1 MITIGIH
8 FGHDSSLAIVRDNE
22 VVLSVEEERFTR
34 IKTYRGFPFLALEYA
49 KKEFDIELKDAD
61 KIIISG
67 TNILEELPF
76 SELKR
81 RFDGDTHRLKTKLF
95 NIINKNDIDSKKDF
109 FFKKMKSFNV
119 DISKIEFMDHHLLH
133 AASAYFQSPFEDT
146 LIVTSDGKGDNFSSC
161 VYTYENNQ
169 LNNVISIDALSS
181 VGQMYSAVTMFLGFK
196 PNRHEGKI
204 TGLAAY
210 GDATKLSSKLLE
222 LFNFDNLNGTYKS
235 KFEDEVR
242 NNSIDDIFLNFQ
254 HHLIKKSN
262 IEKIDNKLSRE
273 YETIFVLYLKYFNDN
288 FKNQTKEDI
297 AAAVQFT
304 LEKIVVE
311 YITYWVKKLGK
322 KYVCLAGGVFA
333 NVKLNQRVLAIQEVE
348 NIFVQPAMGDSGLS
362 LGGALLAE
370 SQLSKRNTRKTLY
383 TAYKGP
389 KFSNEEIEEKLKTT
403 TLSYKKYDSLE
414 EQAKVI
420 ADLINKNNLIGLFN
434 GRMEFGPRALGAR
447 TVMISPVDKSINDIA
462 NKRFNRTEFMPFA
475 PVIIDKY
482 AKDYFVGYKDDHI
495 AAEFMTVTYDVI
507 AEKADEI
514 QAVVH
519 VDNTARP
526 QVIKKDKNPLY
537 YVILEEFYKLTNIPV
552 TVNTSFNAHE
562 EPILHN
568 IDNAINSLNNDVVDY
583 LCIENFIVS
592 KK

>member
-8 FGHDSSLAIVRDNE
+8 FGHDSSLAIVKDGE
-22 VVLSVEEERFTR
+22 ILLSVEEERFTR
-34 IKTYRGFPFLALEYA
+34 IKTYRGFPFGGLEYA
-49 KKEFDIELKDAD
+49 KEQFNIELKDAD

-67 TNILEELPF
+67 TNILDELPF
-76 SELKR
+76 VELKR
-81 RFDGDTHRLKTKLF
+81 RFEGDVNRLKTKLF
-95 NIINKNDIDSKKDF
+95 KIINSNNLDSKEDF
-109 FFKKMKSFNV
+109 FYKKMKSFGV
-119 DISKIEFMDHHLLH
+119 DISKIEFVDHHLLH
-133 AASAYFQSPFEDT
+133 ASSAYFQSPFDDA
-146 LIVTSDGKGDNFSSC
+146 LVVTSDGKGDMFSSAI
-161 VYTYENNQ
+161 YTYEDGLQNITS
-169 LNNVISIDALSS
+169 ISALSS
-181 VGQMYSAVTMFLGFK
+181 IGQMYSAITMYLGFK

-204 TGLAAY
+204 TELAAY
-210 GDATKLSSKLLE
+210 GDQNKLSAKLLS
-222 LFNFDNLNGTYKS
+222 LFSFDSENGIYKS
-235 KFEDEVR
+235 KFEDEVK
-242 NNSIDDIFLNFQ
+242 NSTIDEIFKNFN
-254 HHLIKKSN
+254 HGIIKKSN
-262 IEKIDNKLSRE
+262 INKIENKLSQN
-273 YETIFVLYLKYFNDN
+273 YEMIFALYLKYFDTY
-288 FKNQTKEDI
+288 FKNETKEDI
-297 AAAVQFT
+297 AAAVQFS

-311 YITYWVKKLGK
+311 YITYWVKKLDK

-333 NVKLNQRVLAIQEVE
+333 NVKLNQRVLAIEEVE

-362 LGGALLAE
+362 LGGALIAE
-370 SQLSKRNTRKTLY
+370 SQLSKRNTRKTIY

-389 KFSNEEIEEKLKTT
+389 KFSNDEIEEKLQTT

-447 TVMISPVDKSINDIA
+447 TVMISPIDKAINDIA

-475 PVIIDKY
+475 PVILDKY
-482 AKDYFVGYKDDHI
+482 AKDYFVGYKDDQI

-507 AEKADEI
+507 PERADEI

-537 YVILEEFYKLTNIPV
+537 YMILEEFYKLTNIPV

-568 IDNAINSLNNDVVDY
+568 IDNAINSLNNNVVDY

-592 KK
+592 NK